1 LEIKLP
7 GLEIKLEG
15 LEIKL
20 EGSPKFNPYRKG
32 IHIVVA
38 SNYGRQLYECL
49 NILFKKYVVY
59 SQPNALA
66 PSTAASLPLSVDTR
80 SLALPL

>member
-1 LEIKLP
+1 MNILSPDMLYDYDYSIKVINGQKKTYLT
-7 GLEIKLEG
+7 
-15 LEIKL
+15 
-20 EGSPKFNPYRKG
+20 
-32 IHIVVA
+32 V
-38 SNYGRQLYECL
+38 